1 MKYICDAPGGR
12 TWFRIET
19 EGQAVDES
27 LTMQHAVE
35 KYFRRER
42 DKARASFVPPST
54 VFIEQ
59 EIGLNAHIQRS
70 MPLFLTLR
78 DDEGKPLATAML
90 PPGGVEDHGFRP
102 IIVGFANADPY
113 VEHSDAIQALAD
125 HFSLDLARSRCFP
138 YRGG

>member
-59 EIGLNAHIQRS
+59 EIGLNAHIQRA

-78 DDEGKPLATAML
+78 DEEGKPLVTAML

-102 IIVGFANADPY
+102 IIVGHANSDPY
-113 VEHSDAIQALAD
+113 KQHADAIEALAEHYD
-125 HFSLDLARSRCFP
+125 IPLDRSRCYP
-138 YRGG
+138 YRRE